1 MSCIGFSGVGF
12 AAGPEGVWL
21 LMGKGMTRVAAR
33 RARSAGRSGNRRGT
47 RTDTLSVREDS
58 PALGQERRQPAAGPA
73 DGAPMDRADAADARD
88 LALVEAIRSGD
99 QRAWNELLESYQ
111 DRLYTLCLRM
121 VSDPDLAA
129 DLTQDTMVRVIR
141 GLDSFNAESRL
152 STWIY
157 RIAMNIC
164 LSRLRAEKLRRHP
177 SLDEADSRGQ
187 ARSSKILENREPRA
201 SLRIQQSERR
211 RLLGDAL
218 DRLDPDHRAILVL
231 RDVRGL
237 EYDAIALVLGVAM
250 GTVKSRLF
258 RARVAL
264 RRAIQELSGD
274 VGSSEGVD
282 EQGPSGTQDAT
293 PDSTRRTGT
302 QP

>member
-1 MSCIGFSGVGF
+1 
-12 AAGPEGVWL
+12 
-21 LMGKGMTRVAAR
+21 
-33 RARSAGRSGNRRGT
+33 
-47 RTDTLSVREDS
+47 
-58 PALGQERRQPAAGPA
+58 
-73 DGAPMDRADAADARD
+73 MDRADAADARD
-88 LALVEAIRSGD
+88 RALVDAIRAGD

-121 VSDPDLAA
+121 VSDPELAA

-177 SLDEADSRGQ
+177 SLDEPDSQGQ
-187 ARSSKILENREPRA
+187 EKSSKISQNREPRA

-237 EYDAIALVLGVAM
+237 EYDAIAQVLGVAM

-264 RRAIQELSGD
+264 RRVIQELSGD

-282 EQGPSGTQDAT
+282 KQGPSGTQDAT
-293 PDSTRRTGT
+293 SDCTRRTGT

>member
-1 MSCIGFSGVGF
+1 
-12 AAGPEGVWL
+12 
-21 LMGKGMTRVAAR
+21 MGQ
-33 RARSAGRSGNRRGT
+33 N
-47 RTDTLSVREDS
+47 
-58 PALGQERRQPAAGPA
+58 RRQPAAGPA
-73 DGAPMDRADAADARD
+73 GGPIDRAGDEDARD
-88 LALVEAIRSGD
+88 LALVEAIRAGD

-111 DRLYTLCLRM
+111 DRLYTICLRM
-121 VSDPDLAA
+121 VSDPELAA

-177 SLDEADSRGQ
+177 SLDEPDSRGQ
-187 ARSSKILENREPRA
+187 EKSSKISQNREPRA
-201 SLRIQQSERR
+201 SLRIQQDERR

-237 EYDAIALVLGVAM
+237 EYDAIASVLGVAL

-258 RARVAL
+258 RARLAL
-264 RRAIQELSGD
+264 RRAIQELSGQ

-282 EQGPSGTQDAT
+282 EQAPSGTQDT
-293 PDSTRRTGT
+293 SPNSTQRTGT